1 MQSLKMR
8 NLKGLNN
15 NNNNNNNI
23 FDQES
28 RGYFPVV
35 NIQKQLP
42 EGVLQ

>member
-1 MQSLKMR
+1 MLSLKMR
-8 NLKGLNN
+8 NLKGLNDN
-15 NNNNNNNI
+15 DI

-35 NIQKQLP
+35 GIQKQLP